1 MNDCLKMFNIILLF
15 LLLILY
21 ICSIEFESFFLILSN
36 NKNFIFYFSINDSVF
51 SIIMII
57 ITLLLGFS
65 SIYYSSKG
73 KIFIYLISLFFFI
86 FEKIFFIVILFK
98 IEDIKFKFT
107 FINIIFFLISGQI
120 ILLLLNIFL
129 CILQRNKIIKEM
141 KEAPLNY
148 VDQNLTEEM
157 YNNILTQSLNPEDQ
171 TLKLEFI
178 EKLQQR
184 KSSSRYSSSSLK
196 S

>member
-21 ICSIEFESFFLILSN
+21 ICSIEFESFYLILNN
-36 NKNFIFYFSINDSVF
+36 NKNFIFYFSINDLVF
-51 SIIMII
+51 TIIIII

-73 KIFIYLISLFFFI
+73 KIFVYLIILFLFILEKFFFM
-86 FEKIFFIVILFK
+86 VILYK
-98 IEDIKFKFT
+98 RENIKFEFS
-107 FINIIFFLISGQI
+107 FINIIFFLISGQTI
-120 ILLLLNIFL
+120 ILLLNLFL

-157 YNNILTQSLNPEDQ
+157 YNSILTQSLNPEDQ
-171 TLKLEFI
+171 KLKLEFI

>member
-21 ICSIEFESFFLILSN
+21 ICSIEFESFYLILN
-36 NKNFIFYFSINDSVF
+36 DCKNFFFYFSINDLIF

-73 KIFIYLISLFFFI
+73 KIFIYLIALIFFI
-86 FEKIFFIVILFK
+86 FEKIFFIVILYK
-98 IEDIKFKFT
+98 REDIRFEFT

-157 YNNILTQSLNPEDQ
+157 YKNILTQSLNPEDQ

>member
-21 ICSIEFESFFLILSN
+21 ICSIEFELFYLILHNS
-36 NKNFIFYFSINDSVF
+36 KNFIFYFSINDSVF

-65 SIYYSSKG
+65 SIYYNSKW
-73 KIFIYLISLFFFI
+73 KIFIYLIALFFFI
-86 FEKIFFIVILFK
+86 SEKIFFIAILYK
-98 IEDIKFKFT
+98 REDINFEFT

-120 ILLLLNIFL
+120 TLLLLNIFL

-171 TLKLEFI
+171 KLKLEFI

-184 KSSSRYSSSSLK
+184 KSSSRYSSSSMK

>member
-1 MNDCLKMFNIILLF
+1 MNECLKMFNIILLF

-21 ICSIEFESFFLILSN
+21 ICSIEFELFFLILYNS
-36 NKNFIFYFSINDSVF
+36 KNITFYFSINDSVF

-73 KIFIYLISLFFFI
+73 KIFIYLIALLFFI
-86 FEKIFFIVILFK
+86 FEKIFFISILYK
-98 IEDIKFKFT
+98 IEDIEFKFT

-120 ILLLLNIFL
+120 ILLLLNLFL

-171 TLKLEFI
+171 KLKLEFI

>member
-1 MNDCLKMFNIILLF
+1 
-15 LLLILY
+15 
-21 ICSIEFESFFLILSN
+21 
-36 NKNFIFYFSINDSVF
+36 
-51 SIIMII
+51 
-57 ITLLLGFS
+57 
-65 SIYYSSKG
+65 
-73 KIFIYLISLFFFI
+73 
-86 FEKIFFIVILFK
+86 
-98 IEDIKFKFT
+98 
-107 FINIIFFLISGQI
+107 
-120 ILLLLNIFL
+120 
-129 CILQRNKIIKEM
+129 M

-157 YNNILTQSLNPEDQ
+157 YKNILTQSLNPEDQ